1 MANASLVSSL
11 DADIHPAPQG
21 LDHADHR
28 LPAGMNVDVLN
39 CDLLLALAAVAIE
52 RVEQHRVGA

>member
-1 MANASLVSSL
+1 LT
-11 DADIHPAPQG
+11 PAPQG